1 MKRRRL
7 WAGLAGTLAI
17 ATGVTVWAIQPHP
30 TPATESK
37 SAPGTLTKRHQVDV
51 LMQTALL
58 QQSEVHDS
66 NGAADTYRRL
76 LKLDPRNKVA
86 WYNLGVIGQQ
96 GGKPDD
102 ARTAYDKAL
111 EIDPSFT
118 SALFNEAILLKSSD
132 PDRAI
137 GLLKKCIAADPK
149 AGTAYLQLGQVLA
162 EKDRDDEAGEA
173 FRHAVAIDP
182 SLRSQVPESF
192 GDSVT
197 PSPTSSQAGS
207 TR

>member
-7 WAGLAGTLAI
+7 WAGLAGTLAV

-37 SAPGTLTKRHQVDV
+37 TASGTLTKRHQVDV

-58 QQSEVHDS
+58 QQSEIHDS
-66 NGAADTYRRL
+66 KGAADTYGRL

-86 WYNLGVIGQQ
+86 WYNLGVIAQQ
-96 GGKPDD
+96 DDEPDD

-111 EIDPSFT
+111 KIDPSFT

-137 GLLKKCIAADPK
+137 ELLKKCIAADPK
-149 AGTAYLQLGQVLA
+149 AGTAYLQLGQILA

-173 FRHAVAIDP
+173 FRHMAAIEP
-182 SLRSQVPESF
+182 SLRSQVPEHF
-192 GDSVT
+192 RDSVD